1 MSKALQTSKI
11 REIGKALPAAGYVE
25 LDDQA
30 DALGLCRSTTWAI
43 LQANHKHS
51 GLTAAVIHRM
61 LESRRL
67 PGSVRSK
74 VLEYVEEK
82 LSGRYGHNAKQLH
95 HFSQRL
101 GDLQVSGAVRIGLR
115 VAVTKK
121 HKTTQ

>member
-1 MSKALQTSKI
+1 M
-11 REIGKALPAAGYVE
+11 E

-67 PGSVRSK
+67 PSSVRSK

-82 LSGRYGHNAKQLH
+82 LSGRYGHNAKQLR

-101 GDLQVSGAVRIGLR
+101 RELQVAWAVRFDLR
-115 VAVTKK
+115 VVGPKK
-121 HKTTQ
+121 HKTNQLNGTEPSAPSSAG